1 MMDENYKTLLHIKEN
16 QLIKAFERNNM
27 SCIVVKNQQELHQYL
42 KNILIDQKKVA
53 VGGSV
58 TLNQLGVIDL
68 IQESDVQFIDRYE
81 EGLSQEKVVE
91 RLREGLLSD
100 IFITSTNALTMD
112 GCLYNVDGRGNR
124 VSAMIFG
131 PKDVY
136 VIAGLNKIFNNEQE
150 AIDHIREYSAP
161 ANALRLHKK
170 TPCTRVGKCQDC
182 LSEDRICSSYVK
194 LGYQGQKNRIHVI
207 IVEENR
213 GY

>member
-27 SCIVVKNQQELHQYL
+27 SCIDVKNQQELHQYI

-81 EGLSQEKVVE
+81 EGLSQEQVVE

>member
-81 EGLSQEKVVE
+81 EGLSQEQVVE